1 MSYTL
6 LVSSFEFP
14 SCYHRPVSVLYIAI
28 PAVLL
33 LAMIG
38 IAGFIWSVR
47 GGQMDDLE
55 TPGIRPLL
63 EDDPVERS
71 TPNVQR
77 STSKEKG
84 TETG

>member
-1 MSYTL
+1 M
-6 LVSSFEFP
+6 
-14 SCYHRPVSVLYIAI
+14 SVLYIAI

-33 LAMIG
+33 LAIIG
-38 IAGFIWSVR
+38 IIGFIWSVR

-63 EDDPVERS
+63 EDDPIERR

-77 STSKEKG
+77 STSKEEDAPG
-84 TETG
+84 QTPR